1 MNLQRGK
8 SKSSYYVMDFY
19 TMAKRHDTEQNQTR
33 TESSSPLLWDMELQE
48 WDKNLLSFEE
58 PLPEFDSSLLE
69 WDGSVPDKWE
79 PLPEKWEPLK
89 EWKEQSFNFTPV
101 EWGDFNSKQNGNK
114 PNKI

>member
-1 MNLQRGK
+1 
-8 SKSSYYVMDFY
+8 
-19 TMAKRHDTEQNQTR
+19 MAKRHDTEQNQTR

-79 PLPEKWEPLK
+79 PLPDKWEPLK

>member
-1 MNLQRGK
+1 
-8 SKSSYYVMDFY
+8 MDFY

-58 PLPEFDSSLLE
+58 PLPEFDFSLLE
-69 WDGSVPDKWE
+69 WDGSVPD
-79 PLPEKWEPLK
+79 KWEPLK

>member
-1 MNLQRGK
+1 
-8 SKSSYYVMDFY
+8 MDFY
-19 TMAKRHDTEQNQTR
+19 TMAKRQTTEQNQTR

-69 WDGSVPDKWE
+69 WDGSAPDKWE

-89 EWKEQSFNFTPV
+89 EWKEHGFNFTPV
-101 EWGDFNSKQNGNK
+101 EW
-114 PNKI
+114 